1 MPIIPGAYNPGPPVV
16 SGSTFGIELSEQ
28 VVSEGTEVPK
38 VVEKCAQAIEAYGEA
53 KATSDLVGP
62 GPHTDGFHET
72 GLDQMGIYRL
82 SGTTSK
88 VQRLKAALDAGKQR
102 TSTCWTVS

>member
-53 KATSDLVGP
+53 KATS
-62 GPHTDGFHET
+62 T
-72 GLDQMGIYRL
+72 L
-82 SGTTSK
+82 SGLGRILTDFA
-88 VQRLKAALDAGKQR
+88 R
-102 TSTCWTVS
+102 